1 MTTPETSLP
10 AHELVLPEP
19 APTISRRVAGSLHR
33 HPRIR
38 LGALLAAPVGWL
50 VVAYLGSLWL
60 FFISSFWSVDS
71 FSGNVTHTLTLEN
84 YAEIVSQP
92 IYRTIAVRTVLMASI
107 VTLTTIVLAFPIAFY
122 MAKIASAGTR
132 GILVVSILLPLWS
145 GYLVKVYAWRIILGE
160 SGVLNGVLGPF
171 GLQGPGYGDVAV
183 WLVETYLWLPY
194 MVIPIFA
201 GLERVPG
208 SLVEASS
215 DLGAR
220 TWTTFRRIVFPLVLP
235 AVVAGS
241 IFTFSLT
248 LGDYITPT
256 LVSNTRFM
264 GNVIYD
270 LMGVAGNQP
279 LAAAYAMVPVLIMI
293 AYLLIARR
301 LGAFDAL

>member
-1 MTTPETSLP
+1 MTTTQDALP
-10 AHELVLPEP
+10 SPP
-19 APTISRRVAGSLHR
+19 ATLSRRLSGGLHR
-33 HPRIR
+33 HPRVR

-50 VVAYLGSLWL
+50 VVAYLGSLAL
-60 FFISSFWSVDS
+60 FFLSSFWQVDS
-71 FSGNVTHTLTLEN
+71 FTGNISRELTLDN
-84 YAEIVSQP
+84 YIEIATQP
-92 IYRTIAVRTVLMASI
+92 IYRTIGVRTVMMAAV

-122 MAKIASAGTR
+122 MAKIASSRTR

-160 SGVLNGVLGPF
+160 TGVLNGVLGPL
-171 GLQGPGYGDVAV
+171 GMRGPGYGDIAV
-183 WLVETYLWLPY
+183 WLVMTYLWLPY

-208 SLVEASS
+208 SLLEASS

-220 TWTTFRRIVFPLVLP
+220 TFTTFRRVVFPLVLP
-235 AVVAGS
+235 AVIAGS

-279 LAAAYAMVPVLIMI
+279 LAAAYAMVPVVIMI